1 MFCTQPIL
9 AHKSKVCSTVC
20 KFTGVDGLSCTKSI
34 PADPHRP
41 NYLLCRQAMLEFFPD
56 AFRHLRC
63 QKAIQVAKFAVSQ
76 GAGRQMRMKVRDVE
90 TLVPVTVGP
99 DTNLES
105 LASPVTD
112 RGIVYVV
119 SQTRELSGVVTGGKV
134 ISALTSGYAKGATA
148 QDIMIPVDSF
158 PSVDPDTDLQ
168 VAAGF
173 FESSCVPEL
182 PVVENG
188 VLVAS
193 LPQRSVLM
201 TFSSAVASSKGDRY
215 HEERALAILRSL
227 NEGLIVIDRDL
238 TIREF
243 NPAAERLMN
252 AKAADRVGQ
261 KAVVVSRDES
271 PIFEVMNTGRARYNV
286 MTPLA
291 DGRVFSVNYVPM
303 IQDGEVRGIIET
315 FHDVTEQEHL
325 RAQLVNSRDELDR
338 AFALTLPNSRVE
350 HKLKHTPEYRDKYDP
365 ETGLITVTEVIE
377 DGNYKHVVN
386 ALKVL
391 ADLNSK
397 GIMSLLGISKDIL
410 VQSIIFH
417 DLGKS
422 QPQLEVGQTV
432 DPKKVFEYSPAHAA
446 RSADI
451 AAHFYHKDQDVI
463 WLVRY
468 HHHTEDE
475 LPLDFPRHLM
485 PMLRLLQ
492 LVDGL
497 SAALTR
503 RNATIKLDVEGTR
516 VTVHERNGHPDFNRS
531 RVVDLFTG
539 ESAVINVD

>member
-1 MFCTQPIL
+1 M
-9 AHKSKVCSTVC
+9 K
-20 KFTGVDGLSCTKSI
+20 
-34 PADPHRP
+34 
-41 NYLLCRQAMLEFFPD
+41 
-56 AFRHLRC
+56 
-63 QKAIQVAKFAVSQ
+63 
-76 GAGRQMRMKVRDVE
+76 MKVKDVE
-90 TLVPVTVGP
+90 TLEPVTAGP
-99 DTNLES
+99 GAGLEG
-105 LASPVTD
+105 LAPLVTD

-119 SQTRELSGVVTGGKV
+119 SQTNELLGVVTGSKL
-134 ISALTSGYAKGATA
+134 ISALTSAYAKGATA
-148 QDIMIPVDSF
+148 QDVMIPAGSF
-158 PSVDPDTDLQ
+158 PSVDPETDLQ
-168 VAAGF
+168 AAAGL

-182 PVVENG
+182 PVIENG
-188 VLVAS
+188 MLVAS
-193 LPQRSVLM
+193 LPQRSVLV
-201 TFSSAVASSKGDRY
+201 TFSSTVASSKGDRY
-215 HEERALAILRSL
+215 HEQRALAILRSL
-227 NEGLIVIDRDL
+227 HEGLIVIDKDL
-238 TIREF
+238 IIQEF

-252 AKAADRVGQ
+252 AKAEDRVGQ
-261 KAVVVSRDES
+261 KAVMVSRDES
-271 PIFEVMNTGRARYNV
+271 PIFEVMRTGKARYNV

-291 DGRVFSVNYVPM
+291 DGRVFSVNYVPLM
-303 IQDGEVRGIIET
+303 EDGTVQGIIET
-315 FHDVTEQEHL
+315 FHDITEQEEL
-325 RAQLVNSRDELDR
+325 RSQLVNSRDELDR

-397 GIMSLLGISKDIL
+397 GIMSLLGISKDVL

-422 QPQLEVGQTV
+422 QPQLEIGQTV

-468 HHHTEDE
+468 HHHREEE

-539 ESAVINVD
+539 ETTVINVD

>member
-1 MFCTQPIL
+1 
-9 AHKSKVCSTVC
+9 
-20 KFTGVDGLSCTKSI
+20 
-34 PADPHRP
+34 
-41 NYLLCRQAMLEFFPD
+41 
-56 AFRHLRC
+56 
-63 QKAIQVAKFAVSQ
+63 
-76 GAGRQMRMKVRDVE
+76 MRMKVKDVE
-90 TLVPVTVGP
+90 TLDPVTVGP
-99 DTNLES
+99 GANLES
-105 LASPVTD
+105 LAPPVTE
-112 RGIVYVV
+112 RGVVYVV
-119 SQTRELSGVVTGGKV
+119 SQTDELFGVITGSKL
-134 ISALTSGYAKGATA
+134 ISALTSGYAKGVTA
-148 QDIMIPVDSF
+148 QDVMISADSF
-158 PSVDPDTDLQ
+158 PSVDPDTDLHT
-168 VAAGF
+168 AASF

-182 PVVENG
+182 PVVNNG

-201 TFSSAVASSKGDRY
+201 AFSSTVASSKGNRY
-215 HEERALAILRSL
+215 HEQRALAIVRSL
-227 NEGLIVIDRDL
+227 HEGLIVIDKDFV
-238 TIREF
+238 IREF
-243 NPAAERLMN
+243 NPAAERLMK
-252 AKAADRVGQ
+252 AKAADRIGQ

-271 PIFEVMNTGRARYNV
+271 PIFEVMKTGKARYNV
-286 MTPLA
+286 ITPLT

-303 IQDGEVRGIIET
+303 IEDGEVQGIIET
-315 FHDVTEQEHL
+315 FHDITEQEEL

-350 HKLKHTPEYRDKYDP
+350 HKLKHTPEYRDRYDP
-365 ETGLITVTEVIE
+365 ETGLITITEVIE
-377 DGNYKHVVN
+377 DGSYKHVVN

-397 GIMSLLGISKDIL
+397 GITSLLGINKDVL

-422 QPQLEVGQTV
+422 QPQLEIGQTV

-463 WLVRY
+463 WLIRY
-468 HHHTEDE
+468 HHHKEDE

-485 PMLRLLQ
+485 PMLRLFQ

-503 RNATIKLDVEGTR
+503 RNASIKLDVEGTR
-516 VTVHERNGHPDFNRS
+516 VTVRERNGHPDFNRS

-539 ESAVINVD
+539 ETVLLNVD

>member
-1 MFCTQPIL
+1 
-9 AHKSKVCSTVC
+9 
-20 KFTGVDGLSCTKSI
+20 
-34 PADPHRP
+34 
-41 NYLLCRQAMLEFFPD
+41 
-56 AFRHLRC
+56 
-63 QKAIQVAKFAVSQ
+63 
-76 GAGRQMRMKVRDVE
+76 MRMKVRDVE
-90 TLVPVTVGP
+90 TLVPLTVGP
-99 DTNLES
+99 DTDLER
-105 LASPVTD
+105 LASLVTD
-112 RGIVYVV
+112 RGIAYVT
-119 SQTRELSGVVTGGKV
+119 SQAGELSGVVTGSKI
-134 ISALTSGYAKGATA
+134 ISALASGYAKGATA
-148 QDIMIPVDSF
+148 QDIMIPAESF
-158 PSVDPDTDLQ
+158 PSVEPDTDLH
-168 VAAGF
+168 VAAGI
-173 FESSCVPEL
+173 FESSCLPEL
-182 PVVENG
+182 PVMENG

-193 LPQRSVLM
+193 LTQRSVLM
-201 TFSSAVASSKGDRY
+201 TFSSATATSKGDRY

-252 AKAADRVGQ
+252 ARAADRVGQ

-271 PIFEVMNTGRARYNV
+271 PIFEVMNTGKARYNV

-291 DGRVFSVNYVPM
+291 DGRVFSVNYVPL
-303 IQDGEVRGIIET
+303 IEDGEVRGIIET

-325 RAQLVNSRDELDR
+325 RAQLVSSRDELDR

-410 VQSIIFH
+410 VQSLIFH

-432 DPKKVFEYSPAHAA
+432 DPKKAFEYSPAHAA

-468 HHHTEDE
+468 HHHKEDE

-539 ESAVINVD
+539 EAVVIDVD